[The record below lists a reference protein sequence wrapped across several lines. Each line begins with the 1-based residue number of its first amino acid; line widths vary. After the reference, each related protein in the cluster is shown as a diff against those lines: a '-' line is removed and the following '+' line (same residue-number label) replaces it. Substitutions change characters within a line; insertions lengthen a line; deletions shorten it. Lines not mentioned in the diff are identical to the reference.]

1 MIETPLLVQYDTRYT
16 FFLPSLPLPFPN
28 IYHELSID
36 KKSPTPFLLGQ
47 LTMSLSAI
55 AVVSNSPFCK
65 FFGLLLR
72 EATLF
77 VKLCLLFS
85 HRISSEP
92 TFFVEFFGNLPS
104 HVPRHSMLLKRGV
117 RGDSTFVFT

>member
-55 AVVSNSPFCK
+55 AVVAIHLFASFLAFC
-65 FFGLLLR
+65 
-72 EATLF
+72 
-77 VKLCLLFS
+77 
-85 HRISSEP
+85 
-92 TFFVEFFGNLPS
+92 
-104 HVPRHSMLLKRGV
+104 
-117 RGDSTFVFT
+117 